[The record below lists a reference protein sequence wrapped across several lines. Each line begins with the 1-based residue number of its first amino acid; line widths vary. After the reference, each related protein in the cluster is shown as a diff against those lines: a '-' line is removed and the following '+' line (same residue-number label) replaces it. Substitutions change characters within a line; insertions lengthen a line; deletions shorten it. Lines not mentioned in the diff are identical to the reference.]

1 MLKALTVLSIV
12 ISLMACANFSPYGG
26 LSAHSKELDRPEVQL
41 STGLGFFGAE
51 YTQENWGDVHLFCE
65 HLSGLSTSELGGGL
79 NHCGVILR

>member
-1 MLKALTVLSIV
+1 MLKNLAICVLAIAAT
-12 ISLMACANFSPYGG
+12 ACANFSPYGG
-26 LSAHSKELDRPEVQL
+26 LSAHSKTLDQPEVML
-41 STGLGFFGAE
+41 STGLGFVGAE